1 MTQLNEILLIVISIV
16 TLLSILVGVVAW
28 NIRLESKV
36 MNLEK
41 NHADNVESV
50 WKKLDDVQKNVID
63 VLQSVARMEGKINAE
78 RN

>member
-1 MTQLNEILLIVISIV
+1 MTQINEVLLIVISIV

-36 MNLEK
+36 NNLEK
-41 NHADNVESV
+41 NHSENVESV

-63 VLQSVARMEGKINAE
+63 VLQSVARMEGKIDAE

>member
-1 MTQLNEILLIVISIV
+1 MTQLNEVLLIVISIV

-36 MNLEK
+36 NNLEK
-41 NHADNVESV
+41 NHSDNVESV

-63 VLQSVARMEGKINAE
+63 VLQSVARMEGKIDAE

>member
-1 MTQLNEILLIVISIV
+1 MTQLNEVLLIVISIV

-36 MNLEK
+36 NNLEK
-41 NHADNVESV
+41 NHSENVESV

-63 VLQSVARMEGKINAE
+63 VLQSVARMEGKIDAE